1 MIKNLAQL
9 KRTLVKGAEFT
20 IIRHGR
26 TELAGERR
34 RVNVA
39 DTTGIYSIVPGE
51 PENKAT
57 LANNGKGSWLGWSKA
72 AFWKF
77 EDGVCTLYDS
87 STTFTPEH
95 IIISFKAEE
104 AQHG

>member
-20 IIRHGR
+20 ITAHCRE
-26 TELAGERR
+26 ELIGERR

-57 LANNGKGSWLGWSKA
+57 LANGGKGSWLGWSKA

-77 EDGVCTLYDS
+77 EGGVCTLYDS
-87 STTFTPEH
+87 NSAFTPEH
-95 IIISFKAEE
+95 IIVSFKVEE
-104 AQHG
+104 AT